1 MNRLLIIVMLLTLNS
16 SYGQKS
22 KMSFERLKA
31 LKMSYI
37 TEKIGL
43 TEAEESV
50 FWEIYDQYEEKI
62 FVDCRKKI
70 KNLRKSYMKSQ
81 DSISNEEA
89 LEVIQKI
96 NEMERYALELKVE
109 RDKSLLE
116 KFSANVILKMHHA
129 EYHFNREMVYKMRKT
144 KDHHKNE

>member
-1 MNRLLIIVMLLTLNS
+1 
-16 SYGQKS
+16 
-22 KMSFERLKA
+22 
-31 LKMSYI
+31 MSYI

-43 TEAEESV
+43 TVAEESV
-50 FWEIYDQYEEKI
+50 FWGIYDLYEKKI

-70 KNLRKSYMKSQ
+70 KNLRKSYVKSQ
-81 DSISNEEA
+81 DSITDEKAFE
-89 LEVIQKI
+89 LIQKI
-96 NEMERYALELKVE
+96 NELEHYAIELRGE

-116 KFSANVILKMHHA
+116 KFSAKVILKMHHA

>member
-1 MNRLLIIVMLLTLNS
+1 MMNRLLTIVMLLVLNS
-16 SYGQKS
+16 SYGQKG

-43 TEAEESV
+43 TEAQEPV
-50 FWEIYDQYEEKI
+50 FWEIYDQYEMKI
-62 FVDCRKKI
+62 FIDCRKKI
-70 KNLRKSYMKSQ
+70 KNLRRSYMKSQ
-81 DSISNEEA
+81 DSISDNEA

-96 NEMERYALELKVE
+96 NELEQTALQLKEE

-116 KFSANVILKMHHA
+116 KFSANLILKMHHA
-129 EYHFNREMVYKMRKT
+129 EYYFNRDMVYKMKK
-144 KDHHKNE
+144 KDDFKKW